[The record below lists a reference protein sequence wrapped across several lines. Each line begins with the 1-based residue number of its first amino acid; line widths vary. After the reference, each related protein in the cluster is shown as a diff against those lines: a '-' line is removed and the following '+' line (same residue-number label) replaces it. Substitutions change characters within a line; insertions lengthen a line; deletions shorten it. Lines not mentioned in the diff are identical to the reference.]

1 MFLHILKTK
10 KRDKGLKMD
19 QIVCI
24 TCMGYCGDSVVTM
37 GNQQHWEITIF

>member
-10 KRDKGLKMD
+10 KETKGLKMD

-24 TCMGYCGDSVVTM
+24 SYCGDSVVTM
-37 GNQQHWEITIF
+37 GNQQHWDITIF